1 MRIFRYL
8 VDMKAVPVDFFADPD
23 GAWDFTALVEAAGFD
38 PENPEVTIGA
48 LSDAFEGHPD
58 GSAVVTRTQAG
69 RAYIA
74 VIECVERQEPVRIH
88 PHRSVEPVPMR
99 VRAA

>member
-8 VDMKAVPVDFFADPD
+8 VDMKAVPVDFCADPD
-23 GAWDFTALVEAAGFD
+23 GAWDFDSLVEAAGFD
-38 PENPEVTIGA
+38 PSNPEVAIGA
-48 LSDAFEGHPD
+48 LTDAFEGHPD

-74 VIECVERQEPVRIH
+74 VVECLERSEPIRIH
-88 PHRSVEPVPMR
+88 AHRLEPMR
-99 VRAA
+99 IRAA

>member
-23 GAWDFTALVEAAGFD
+23 GNWERDSLVEAAGFD
-38 PENPEVTIGA
+38 PNNEEVAIGA
-48 LSDAFEGHPD
+48 LTDAFEGHPD
-58 GSAVVTRTQAG
+58 GAAVVTRTLEG

-74 VIECVERQEPVRIH
+74 VVECVERPQLIRIH
-88 PHRSVEPVPMR
+88 PARTAQPR
-99 VRAA
+99 VAA

>member
-8 VDMKAVPVDFFADPD
+8 VDMKAVPVDFYADPD
-23 GAWDFTALVEAAGFD
+23 GDWDYAALVEAAGFD
-38 PENPEVTIGA
+38 PENADVSIGA

-58 GSAVVTRTQAG
+58 GSAVVTRAQAG

-74 VIECVERQEPVRIH
+74 VIECVARPEPIRIH
-88 PHRSVEPVPMR
+88 AHRSAAEPR